1 MPCICAPVLARLVSL
16 GYVLKIVVF
25 GILQI
30 KPPAL
35 RAYVCNMILTA
46 KAALVD
52 IYAAAPYPYFLGE
65 IIGLA
70 PGLIRH
76 FIRAFHKYGL

>member
-1 MPCICAPVLARLVSL
+1 MPGICAPVLARLVSL
-16 GYVLKIVVF
+16 GYVVKIVVF
-25 GILQI
+25 GVLQL

-35 RAYVCNMILTA
+35 RAYVGNMILTA

-52 IYAAAPYPYFLGE
+52 IYAAAPYPYLLGE

-70 PGLIRH
+70 PGIIRH
-76 FIRAFHKYGL
+76 FISAFHKYGL